1 MPDGTPTVNLGWT
14 FAKCRLQSCHTWHMY
29 EEPPSGLAPGIGEW
43 VAEDPE
49 MNPDSI
55 SRTRDISVLQ
65 LLTRLVVET
74 EKLIKL
80 ADDINQH
87 ASTPQAKSA
96 MNLIGSEVNNILQIV
111 KMSIDPL
118 YNLYE
123 IDSGMKQA
131 KANRE
136 SRQGADQSGGEPS
149 GESPIDDYDENALW
163 SEVRKDK

>member
-1 MPDGTPTVNLGWT
+1 
-14 FAKCRLQSCHTWHMY
+14 
-29 EEPPSGLAPGIGEW
+29 
-43 VAEDPE
+43 

-87 ASTPQAKSA
+87 ATTPQAKSA

-123 IDSGMKQA
+123 IDQGMKAA
-131 KANRE
+131 KAARE
-136 SRQGADQSGGEPS
+136 AQVGDEEPAA
-149 GESPIDDYDENALW
+149 EPMIEAAVLEDYDENALW
-163 SEVRKDK
+163 SEVTSKDK

>member
-1 MPDGTPTVNLGWT
+1 
-14 FAKCRLQSCHTWHMY
+14 
-29 EEPPSGLAPGIGEW
+29 
-43 VAEDPE
+43 

-74 EKLIKL
+74 DKLIKL

-87 ASTPQAKSA
+87 ATTPQAKSA

-136 SRQGADQSGGEPS
+136 MQTGDDPAADAPL
-149 GESPIDDYDENALW
+149 ESPIDDYDENALW
-163 SEVRKDK
+163 KEMKKKE

>member
-1 MPDGTPTVNLGWT
+1 
-14 FAKCRLQSCHTWHMY
+14 
-29 EEPPSGLAPGIGEW
+29 
-43 VAEDPE
+43 

-87 ASTPQAKSA
+87 ATTPQAKSA

-123 IDSGMKQA
+123 IDAGMKQS
-131 KANRE
+131 KLNRE
-136 SRQGADQSGGEPS
+136 AQADSDAASDGS
-149 GESPIDDYDENALW
+149 DSPIDDYDENALW
-163 SEVRKDK
+163 SEVRNKEK

>member
-1 MPDGTPTVNLGWT
+1 
-14 FAKCRLQSCHTWHMY
+14 
-29 EEPPSGLAPGIGEW
+29 
-43 VAEDPE
+43 

-87 ASTPQAKSA
+87 ATTPQAKSA
-96 MNLIGSEVNNILQIV
+96 MNLIGSEVNNILQII

-123 IDSGMKQA
+123 IDSGMKAA
-131 KANRE
+131 KLARE
-136 SRQGADQSGGEPS
+136 NSAGDVEVPQEAAPEPV
-149 GESPIDDYDENALW
+149 IDEDYDESALW

>member
-1 MPDGTPTVNLGWT
+1 
-14 FAKCRLQSCHTWHMY
+14 
-29 EEPPSGLAPGIGEW
+29 
-43 VAEDPE
+43 

-87 ASTPQAKSA
+87 ATTPQAKSA

-123 IDSGMKQA
+123 IDPGMKAA
-131 KANRE
+131 KAERDNAPSDGDSSSDE
-136 SRQGADQSGGEPS
+136 GAAEAAPADE
-149 GESPIDDYDENALW
+149 DFDENALW
-163 SEVRKDK
+163 SEVKRVEK

>member
-1 MPDGTPTVNLGWT
+1 
-14 FAKCRLQSCHTWHMY
+14 
-29 EEPPSGLAPGIGEW
+29 
-43 VAEDPE
+43 

-74 EKLIKL
+74 EKLIRL

-87 ASTPQAKSA
+87 ATTPQAKSA

-123 IDSGMKQA
+123 IDPGMKA
-131 KANRE
+131 SKNSRE
-136 SRQGADQSGGEPS
+136 S
-149 GESPIDDYDENALW
+149 ESEEAPQPAAEAAIDDYDESALW
-163 SEVRKDK
+163 TDIKSAREDK

>member
-1 MPDGTPTVNLGWT
+1 
-14 FAKCRLQSCHTWHMY
+14 
-29 EEPPSGLAPGIGEW
+29 
-43 VAEDPE
+43 

-87 ASTPQAKSA
+87 ATTPQAKSA
-96 MNLIGSEVNNILQIV
+96 MNLIGSEVNNILQIL
-111 KMSIDPL
+111 KISIDPL

-123 IDSGMKQA
+123 IDQGMKQA
-131 KANRE
+131 KATRE
-136 SRQGADQSGGEPS
+136 AETDVEAPPEQVVEAVVE
-149 GESPIDDYDENALW
+149 DYDENALW
-163 SEVRKDK
+163 TEVRKSDK

>member
-1 MPDGTPTVNLGWT
+1 
-14 FAKCRLQSCHTWHMY
+14 
-29 EEPPSGLAPGIGEW
+29 
-43 VAEDPE
+43 
-49 MNPDSI
+49 MNGDSI

-87 ASTPQAKSA
+87 ATTPQAKSA
-96 MNLIGSEVNNILQIV
+96 MNLIGSEVNNILQII

-123 IDSGMKQA
+123 IDSGMKSA
-131 KANRE
+131 KAVRE
-136 SRQGADQSGGEPS
+136 AQSPDGQSVAAAPEP
-149 GESPIDDYDENALW
+149 PVDDYDENMLW
-163 SEVRKDK
+163 TEVTSKDKP

>member
-1 MPDGTPTVNLGWT
+1 
-14 FAKCRLQSCHTWHMY
+14 
-29 EEPPSGLAPGIGEW
+29 
-43 VAEDPE
+43 

-74 EKLIKL
+74 EKLIRL

-96 MNLIGSEVNNILQIV
+96 MNLIGSEVNNILQII

-123 IDSGMKQA
+123 IDPGMKA
-131 KANRE
+131 SKNTRE
-136 SRQGADQSGGEPS
+136 S
-149 GESPIDDYDENALW
+149 ESPEGATVSTDAAVDDYDENALW
-163 SEVRKDK
+163 NEVKTKNRED